1 MQIREIHIERFG
13 KFSHCRMVP
22 VSPGLNVV
30 YGRNEFGKTTLLE
43 FIRWILF
50 GFEKKR
56 KGMNAYTPVDG
67 GEHSGTL
74 MCEMANGERIFI
86 TRTGGTL
93 EGRVTV

>member
-13 KFSHCRMVP
+13 KFSHCRVVP
-22 VSPGLNVV
+22 ISQGLNVI

-56 KGMNAYTPVDG
+56 KGVNSYTPVNG
-67 GEHSGTL
+67 GEH
-74 MCEMANGERIFI
+74 
-86 TRTGGTL
+86 
-93 EGRVTV
+93 